1 MEIRQDRLELTEDE
15 AFALLTLAMTSGI
28 ALDSVGERAVR
39 KLAEHCKV
47 HTRKPSNHRDT
58 DREFCEAG

>member
-15 AFALLTLAMTSGI
+15 AFALLSLAMTSGI
-28 ALDSVGERAVR
+28 PLDTVGERAVR

-47 HTRKPSNHRDT
+47 HTRNHSNHSDSN
-58 DREFCEAG
+58 REFCEAG

>member
-1 MEIRQDRLELTEDE
+1 MEILKDRLELTEDE

-28 ALDSVGERAVR
+28 ALDQVGERAVR
-39 KLAEHCKV
+39 KLAEHCKD
-47 HTRKPSNHRDT
+47 HTRKSCNHKIE

>member
-1 MEIRQDRLELTEDE
+1 MEIHSDRLELTEDE

-28 ALDSVGERAVR
+28 ALDPVGERAVK

-47 HTRKPSNHRDT
+47 HTRKHSNHQDRDC
-58 DREFCEAG
+58 ELCEAG